1 MSVGKNIFPCQMEGI
16 VYILPLFS
24 NYIPREFCKRMAPD
38 LPFYYW
44 TLNERFRDDDDDD
57 HDSFDVRPEIPDDQ
71 DPSSHPLRLHRLR
84 INRREDA
91 SILCAGRAFL
101 PARNQTSI
109 RQRIHRPLAQLPDP
123 GNRAS

>member
-1 MSVGKNIFPCQMEGI
+1 
-16 VYILPLFS
+16 
-24 NYIPREFCKRMAPD
+24 MAPD

-101 PARNQTSI
+101 PARNQ
-109 RQRIHRPLAQLPDP
+109 RIYHPLAQLPDP
-123 GNRAS
+123 GIHSLCVTNNSKKVPSPFVARPSHDILS